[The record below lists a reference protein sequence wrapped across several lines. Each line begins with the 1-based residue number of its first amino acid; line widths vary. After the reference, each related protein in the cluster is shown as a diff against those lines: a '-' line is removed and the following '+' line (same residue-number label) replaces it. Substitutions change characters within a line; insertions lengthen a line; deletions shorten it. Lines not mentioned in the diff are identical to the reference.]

1 MACVSQA
8 PHLPR
13 KLSIKV
19 EEDRLG
25 YLWQLMEVIV
35 VPLLILL
42 YAIVR
47 YFGSNWFHAY
57 FLLMCEWCCDRAAS
71 H

>member
-35 VPLLILL
+35 VPLGILFFVI
-42 YAIVR
+42 AR
-47 YFGSNWFHAY
+47 YPIGSTNWKLPLV
-57 FLLMCEWCCDRAAS
+57 LLM
-71 H
+71 